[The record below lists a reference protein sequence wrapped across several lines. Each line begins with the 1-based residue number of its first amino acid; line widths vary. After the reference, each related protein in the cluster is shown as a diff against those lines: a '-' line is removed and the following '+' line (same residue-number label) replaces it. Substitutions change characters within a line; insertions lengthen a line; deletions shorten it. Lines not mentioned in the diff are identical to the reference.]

1 MQYLRVLKFSMYICT
16 YTNYVIFM
24 YNQQDFKYKAYIKN
38 ISTILD
44 ISTMVRFLS
53 TWHKPRYMWEGVDTI
68 EKMPLYDWP
77 IASL

>member
-38 ISTILD
+38 VSTIFWLDFCQHDINLD
-44 ISTMVRFLS
+44 IC
-53 TWHKPRYMWEGVDTI
+53 
-68 EKMPLYDWP
+68 EKG
-77 IASL
+77 